1 MSANQNS
8 QKKYPFELE
17 PFSRAFLENRNKTME
32 ERIAL
37 GMREAAKYLPIS
49 FPENCMLP
57 TVGVR
62 PVNGAVGY
70 IFGGGIFC
78 EGHVYDRL
86 CEEYPEYSEKLFP
99 ALPDEK
105 SRRVGQSVAAAS
117 LPEV

>member
-1 MSANQNS
+1 MSAKQNS

-78 EGHVYDRL
+78 ELAHF
-86 CEEYPEYSEKLFP
+86 LFP
-99 ALPDEK
+99 FFDFILNNFSIGILK
-105 SRRVGQSVAAAS
+105 FHILIYYGVGFSYFFY
-117 LPEV
+117 LFL